1 MGRFKVDFSE
11 TGDDQKLAELI
22 LYISEKS
29 EGDERFGATKLNKL
43 LFFADFSA
51 YWQLGRAITNQRYF
65 RLREGPGPR
74 RLVPV
79 RKALEEQ
86 GDLAIS
92 ERLYYGL
99 TVKRTVALRDPDLSI
114 FQANE
119 IAIVN
124 DVIRYFWEMNA
135 REISDYSH
143 RFIGW
148 KIAGDQEDIPYESAF
163 IGNRPLTKAEADYA
177 LELLDEANAA

>member
-1 MGRFKVDFSE
+1 MSKKWTLDTSE

-43 LFFADFSA
+43 LFFADFAA

-65 RLREGPGPR
+65 RLPAGPAPR

-79 RKALEEQ
+79 RDGLIEDSAL
-86 GDLAIS
+86 AMS
-92 ERLYYGL
+92 ERDYYGYL
-99 TVKRTVALRDPDLSI
+99 IKRTVALREANLGL
-114 FQANE
+114 FQADE
-119 IAIVN
+119 IAIVD
-124 DVIRYFWEMNA
+124 DVIRYFWKMNA

-143 RFIGW
+143 RFVGW
-148 KIAGDQEDIPYESAF
+148 KIAGDQEDIPYEAAF
-163 IGNRPLTKAEADYA
+163 ISNRPLTQDEADYA
-177 LELLDEANAA
+177 LELMDEAA